1 MVCDHL
7 MPEEEGVAFL
17 TRAMTM
23 FPNERRILMTAYTNP
38 ELLTRCT
45 GLADLSGVLVKPVRA
60 FELIAVID
68 RVLGR
73 DNATYKAVGA

>member
-1 MVCDHL
+1 
-7 MPEEEGVAFL
+7 
-17 TRAMTM
+17 MTG
-23 FPNERRILMTAYTNP
+23 YTNP

-60 FELIAVID
+60 FELMAVID